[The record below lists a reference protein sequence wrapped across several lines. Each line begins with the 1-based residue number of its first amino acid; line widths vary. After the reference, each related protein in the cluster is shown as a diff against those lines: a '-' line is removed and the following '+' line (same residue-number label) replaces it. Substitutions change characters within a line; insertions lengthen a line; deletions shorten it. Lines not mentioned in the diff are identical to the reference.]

1 MSMPSCVNDVYAPC
15 REEANVY
22 KHEPL
27 APALSPFGRG
37 EGVISFGA
45 CVKMRLDETPDAR
58 PTD

>member
-27 APALSPFGRG
+27 APALSPFGGERG
-37 EGVISFGA
+37 LFPFGA
-45 CVKMRLDETPDAR
+45 VTKMHPKAGCE
-58 PTD
+58 